1 MTFKIYPIYPK
12 EETILGEKVYRS
24 LLDIPAQVDMVDMF
38 RKPEIADSLIEEVL
52 KKGDVKV
59 FWLQLGIINNKA
71 CAKAQE
77 HGLIAVQNRCTK
89 VEYER
94 LMK

>member
-1 MTFKIYPIYPK
+1 MDNIWQKYA
-12 EETILGEKVYRS
+12 KVLVEYSTDVKKDDFVIIRAES
-24 LLDIPAQVDMVDMF
+24 QAQ
-38 RKPEIADSLIEEVL
+38 PLIKAVYEEVL

-59 FWLQLGIINNKA
+59 FWLQLGIINNQA
-71 CAKAQE
+71 CAKAHE
-77 HGLIAVQNRCTK
+77 NGIIAVQNRCTK